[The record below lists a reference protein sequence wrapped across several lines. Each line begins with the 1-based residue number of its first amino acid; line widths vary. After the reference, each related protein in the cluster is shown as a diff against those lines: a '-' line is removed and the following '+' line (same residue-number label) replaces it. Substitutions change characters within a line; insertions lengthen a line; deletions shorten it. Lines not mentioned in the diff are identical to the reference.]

1 MMDINNMQ
9 RALSTVTIPYSSGTG
24 YGGFTTPVQSGPLP
38 RVTLWVMIRVPE
50 QDDQVAAVYGP
61 DWASYVFVDPVFTLV
76 LRGPSRPE
84 GSRRCPA
91 ILRPGLLGYR
101 ETEDGGPSDAELNG
115 RWTG

>member
-24 YGGFTTPVQSGPLP
+24 YGGFSTPVQSGPLP
-38 RVTLWVMIRVPE
+38 RVNLRVMIRVPE

-76 LRGPSRPE
+76 L
-84 GSRRCPA
+84 
-91 ILRPGLLGYR
+91 
-101 ETEDGGPSDAELNG
+101 
-115 RWTG
+115 